1 MNESVNPSRPD
12 PAVASV
18 GKQSALSSMLNGPSA
33 RNILGTVFI
42 GSLLFFL
49 ILIPV
54 HGRGDG
60 LLIGSDGIGYF
71 MHVRS
76 VVIDHD
82 LDFSNE
88 RAHYVSDFN
97 PPEFAHNGRTPNK
110 YASVGMLL
118 LWLPFYLAA
127 HAFVLAAHALGA
139 NVIADGYNY
148 FYQAAVC
155 LGSIIYGGIGML
167 FAYRV
172 ARRDY
177 PEHPTAWA
185 IAVLWLASG
194 LFYYMVFE
202 PSMSHMNSFF
212 AVSATLSLWFFRLRD
227 VATPRW
233 LDFAALGAIG
243 GVMMSVRT
251 QDTLFLVIPYASIG
265 WRIATSLHQR
275 NANDAWRWLRG
286 GLLGVFFTVAVLSLQ
301 LYTWQSMYG
310 TFAESPH
317 QREGRPKA
325 FFWTEPQLM
334 NVLFSTYHGLFSWHP
349 VLLVATLGIALHW
362 RRDKSFAAAS
372 LYGLAAQLYLV
383 AAWWGWSQG
392 DAFGGRMFLNCGL
405 IWAVGLSALF
415 AWAWKESKWLA
426 AVATFSCLV
435 IVWNALSLIQY
446 DRDFVPKGSA
456 LTVKQM
462 TIDRLTDP
470 LRWMERLRKKYGP

>member
-1 MNESVNPSRPD
+1 
-12 PAVASV
+12 
-18 GKQSALSSMLNGPSA
+18 MLNGPSA
-33 RNILGTVFI
+33 RNILGIVFI

-54 HGRGDG
+54 PRGDG
-60 LLIGSDGIGYF
+60 SLIRGDGIGYL

-88 RAHYVSDFN
+88 RAHYASVFN
-97 PPEFAHNGRTPNK
+97 AGELAHNGRTPNK

-118 LWLPFYLAA
+118 LWLPFYSAA

-155 LGSIIYGGIGML
+155 MGSITYGGIGML

-172 ARRDY
+172 ARRHY

-185 IAVLWLASG
+185 IAVLWLASP

-202 PSMSHMNSFF
+202 PFMSHMNSFF

-227 VATPRW
+227 VAAPRW
-233 LDFAALGAIG
+233 RDFAALGAIG
-243 GVMMSVRT
+243 GVMMSVRA
-251 QDTLFLVIPYASIG
+251 QDTLFLLIPYASIG

-275 NANDAWRWLRG
+275 NANDAWRWLGG
-286 GLLGVFFTVAVLSLQ
+286 GLLGVFFTVAVFSLQ
-301 LYTWQSMYG
+301 LYTWHSMLG
-310 TFAESPH
+310 TFAEHPQQHEAGPRS
-317 QREGRPKA
+317 
-325 FFWTEPQLM
+325 FVWTEPHLID
-334 NVLFSTYHGLFSWHP
+334 VLFSSFHGLFSWHP
-349 VLLVATLGIALHW
+349 VLLIATLGIALHW
-362 RRDKSFAAAS
+362 RRDKDFAAAS
-372 LYGLAAQLYLV
+372 LYALAAQVYLV

-392 DAFGGRMFLNCGL
+392 HAFGGRVFLNCGL

-415 AWAWKESKWLA
+415 AWAWKKAKWLPA
-426 AVATFSCLV
+426 IATFSCLL
-435 IVWNALSLIQY
+435 ILWNALSLIQY
-446 DRDFVPKGSA
+446 VLDFVPHGKA

-462 TIDRLTDP
+462 TIDRLTVP
-470 LRWMERLRKKYGP
+470 LRIVKRLKGGP